1 MKKFLKKTTA
11 LLVVCLLVVPMLA
24 GWTAMAEGDK
34 EVVTIE
40 FYGMGNNRNSMDGFM
55 NDYLAE
61 KIGVRVE
68 VIPMDN
74 DKTQA
79 LLASGDLPD
88 IGRYYVN
95 GSFAPV
101 MRTGLVLELSDYLDK
116 LPNIAE
122 NWPKAI
128 DFAREVI
135 CEGEGLYCVPTEIGV
150 YNSYPIDT
158 GTYQIQ
164 LRWDVYES
172 IGAPE
177 VKNTDDLIQVMKQMM
192 EAMPEAEDGTKTWG
206 LSAFPEWDGSN
217 YLSAAGKIASI
228 SGVQLNVGS
237 SLMEYDIVN
246 DELRP
251 MIDADSTYVKGLKF
265 LFDCQQAGVL
275 DPDSVTQTYNATQ
288 AKLKSGAAMC
298 VMTGNYVDVYNNDE
312 HNNGENPSG
321 YLPLVEDWIITT
333 CSGPQQI
340 GGGNTSTIAIS
351 ASTDKLD
358 ACLAFINEI
367 YDEHTM
373 LTMYNGPQGEMWDI
387 VDGKLVSLDGFIEM
401 YNTGSTTLES
411 GEVLQ
416 NGQFWCIWGWTN
428 DTLTSYGEPVRQTEW
443 SSTALAATST
453 KIFEMWRETTGY
465 QLPIDAYKEQGTIA
479 YNALATR
486 FMPTLD
492 DDAQMMRT
500 SIGEKVVAA
509 SWKMVYAA
517 DEAEFNALLDEMR
530 ADCDALGLKSLEDAC
545 TENWASAKEAAAP
558 YELD

>member
-24 GWTAMAEGDK
+24 GWTAMAEEEK

-40 FYGMGNNRNSMDGFM
+40 FYGMGNNRNSMEGFM

-68 VIPMDN
+68 VIPMDD

-95 GSFAPV
+95 NSFAPV

-158 GTYQIQ
+158 GTYQVQ

-177 VKNTDDLIQVMKQMM
+177 IKNTDDLIQVMKQMM

-321 YLPLVEDWIITT
+321 YLPLVDDWIITT
-333 CSGPQQI
+333 VSGPQQI

-367 YDEHTM
+367 YDEHTL

-387 VDGKLVSLDGFIEM
+387 VDGKLVSLDGFTEM
-401 YNTGSTTLES
+401 YNTGSTTLAS

-465 QLPIDAYKEQGTIA
+465 NLPIEAYQEQGTIA

-517 DEAEFNALLDEMR
+517 DEAEFYSLLDEMR

-545 TENWASAKEAAAP
+545 TENWTSAKEAAAP
-558 YELD
+558 YEMD